1 MRLSKPPDRR
11 LTFVSPSIAKRFGAT
26 ARVLVLFVRSR
37 KKTRHRYP
45 ERKRNIDSIDLVL
58 ADRKSVVSG
67 KSVSVRVD
75 LGGHRLIINLQ
86 HMNDTTRLETENIS
100 SPLAL

>member
-37 KKTRHRYP
+37 KKTRHRSP

-58 ADRKSVVSG
+58 AVQAEEVDRKSVGEG
-67 KSVSVRVD
+67 KSVSVRVN
-75 LGGHRLIINLQ
+75 LGGCQIRKTKKQ
-86 HMNDTTRLETENIS
+86 TRKKKQKV
-100 SPLAL
+100 